1 MLALLLAVALTAA
14 PRYDTIIT
22 RDGARLAGTVTEESP
37 TKGVSVQLPDGTLR
51 RFDPGVVV
59 RIEFADGSVS
69 TWEAPKVDAPTAPV
83 IAPTVLQQPAAAPP
97 AAAAPQQAPPPA
109 DGALDTIFFVGG
121 GRARGHVLEFIPKEG
136 LTLQL
141 PDGSVRRFPTS
152 QIEKIQYAD
161 GTVSQRKSA
170 TAPPLPPP
178 PPAYAGPPAY
188 PAYPPPS
195 APPPFAVRRGMPP
208 LLPVWLSFGVG
219 GIGFAGDLAGG
230 VPTDAILH
238 GQLNLQLEGGIR
250 LVPSLGLAVYLDTGF
265 GDPSGA
271 VHTECLG
278 RGTDCSA
285 ETIRAGLLLRYTFDP
300 FGRATPWIAFGGGW
314 AETGVTF
321 KPAGSGSTTDYLR
334 YTGWEPFRFM
344 LGADFR
350 SNQVL
355 GVGFYAG
362 VSWAYFDHYRDV
374 VVGSYPIADQRYH
387 TMFEGG
393 LRVTLFP

>member
-1 MLALLLAVALTAA
+1 M
-14 PRYDTIIT
+14 
-22 RDGARLAGTVTEESP
+22 
-37 TKGVSVQLPDGTLR
+37 
-51 RFDPGVVV
+51 
-59 RIEFADGSVS
+59 
-69 TWEAPKVDAPTAPV
+69 
-83 IAPTVLQQPAAAPP
+83 PP
-97 AAAAPQQAPPPA
+97 
-109 DGALDTIFFVGG
+109 
-121 GRARGHVLEFIPKEG
+121 IPKDAH
-136 LTLQL
+136 T
-141 PDGSVRRFPTS
+141 GSSGGIP
-152 QIEKIQYAD
+152 Q
-161 GTVSQRKSA
+161 
-170 TAPPLPPP
+170 
-178 PPAYAGPPAY
+178 
-188 PAYPPPS
+188 
-195 APPPFAVRRGMPP
+195 
-208 LLPVWLSFGVG
+208 LLPVWVSFGVG
-219 GIGFAGDLAGG
+219 GAGFAGDLAGG

-285 ETIRAGLLLRYTFDP
+285 ETVRAGLLLRYTFDP
-300 FGRATPWIAFGGGW
+300 FGRVAPWIAFGGGW

-321 KPAGSGSTTDYLR
+321 KPFGSGTTDYLR